1 MRGVKYWIIWLVLA
15 LAGPLLAG
23 CSALRLSYNQAPVL
37 AYWWLDR
44 YVDFST
50 EQSPR
55 VKAALEDWL
64 AWHRASQLPDYAQ
77 ALAAMQLLAVDKVT
91 ASQVCGMVQ
100 AWQQRGER
108 AFEHAIPA
116 LADLVRTLSPEQ
128 IKQIERQQAKKQR
141 EAVDDY
147 LQPVLAERQ
156 KASFERALDRAETLY
171 GKLDE
176 PQRKRLALD
185 LSASPFNPER
195 WLAERRQR
203 QLAIVDSLHQWQAE
217 RSDTATLQA
226 GLRRLA
232 AEPLRSPRADYQAY
246 ANGLMDA
253 NCTLMAGLHN
263 STSPAQ
269 RQHAVNKLKGWQGDL
284 RALTAR

>member
-1 MRGVKYWIIWLVLA
+1 MRGVKHWIIWWVLA

-23 CSALRLSYNQAPVL
+23 CSALRLSYNQAPLL
-37 AYWWLDR
+37 AQWWLDR
-44 YVDFST
+44 YVDFSA

-77 ALAAMQLLAVDKVT
+77 ALAALQVLAVDKIT
-91 ASQVCGMVQ
+91 ASQVCATVT

-108 AFEHAIPA
+108 AFEHAVPA
-116 LADLVRTLSPEQ
+116 LAELVGTLSPEQ
-128 IKQIERQQAKKQR
+128 IRQIERQQAKKQR

-147 LQPVLAERQ
+147 LQPALAERQ

-203 QLAIVDSLHQWQAE
+203 QLHIVDSLRQWQAE
-217 RSDTATLQA
+217 RSDTATVQA
-226 GLRRLA
+226 GLLRLA

-253 NCTLMAGLHN
+253 NCALIASLHN